1 MNPVFIVLV
10 AAGLVLLVLVWA
22 RRGRADRRG
31 DLLEPP
37 RNLAAST
44 RPAPLQPP
52 ADASTGGWP
61 EGAAPIGDLA
71 DQVADEARRL
81 VRQNRKIEA
90 IKLVRTATRWD
101 LRKAKA
107 WVERL

>member
-1 MNPVFIVLV
+1 MSPALIVAIAVGVILLVVLV
-10 AAGLVLLVLVWA
+10 A
-22 RRGRADRRG
+22 RRSAADRRG

-37 RNLAAST
+37 RDLAPSS
-44 RPAPLQPP
+44 RPVPAQPP
-52 ADASTGGWP
+52 APEPAADQP
-61 EGAAPIGDLA
+61 EGAAPIRDLA

-81 VRQNRKIEA
+81 MRQNRKIEA

-101 LRKAKA
+101 LAKAKQ

>member
-1 MNPVFIVLV
+1 MSPALIVAIAV
-10 AAGLVLLVLVWA
+10 GVILLVVLAA
-22 RRGRADRRG
+22 RRSAADRRG
-31 DLLEPP
+31 DLLGPP
-37 RNLAAST
+37 RDLAPSS
-44 RPAPLQPP
+44 RPAPAQPP
-52 ADASTGGWP
+52 APEPVGDWP

-81 VRQNRKIEA
+81 VRQDRKIEA

-101 LRKAKA
+101 LRKAKE